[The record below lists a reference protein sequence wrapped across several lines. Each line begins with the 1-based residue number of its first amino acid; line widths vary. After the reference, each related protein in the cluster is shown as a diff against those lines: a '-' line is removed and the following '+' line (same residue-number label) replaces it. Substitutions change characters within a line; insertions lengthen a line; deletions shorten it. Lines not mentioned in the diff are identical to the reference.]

1 MTDVSSTAHTSKDTA
16 GDDDVLDLLAQLL
29 TATMLRRYDVAAECC
44 RTVLSRQPDLQTVEK
59 LNLLIGRIIAEEV
72 DQIKVEESEEES
84 SEEES
89 DEGDDDNSIEEQ
101 EGSDGESEEDLLQYK

>member
-1 MTDVSSTAHTSKDTA
+1 MTDVSSTADTSKVTA
-16 GDDDVLDLLAQLL
+16 GDDDVIDLLAQLL

-59 LNLLIGRIIAEEV
+59 LNLLIGRKITEEV
-72 DQIKVEESEEES
+72 DDVKVEESEEES

-89 DEGDDDNSIEEQ
+89 DEENSEEEQ
-101 EGSDGESEEDLLQYK
+101 EESGGESEEDL

>member
-1 MTDVSSTAHTSKDTA
+1 MADVSSTADTSKDTA
-16 GDDDVLDLLAQLL
+16 GDDDVIDLLAQLL

-44 RTVLSRQPDLQTVEK
+44 RTVLSRQPHLQTVEK

-72 DQIKVEESEEES
+72 DEVKVEESEEES

-89 DEGDDDNSIEEQ
+89 DDDENSEKEQ
-101 EGSDGESEEDLLQYK
+101 EESGGESEEDLWQ

>member
-1 MTDVSSTAHTSKDTA
+1 MTDDLSTADTIKDTA
-16 GDDDVLDLLAQLL
+16 ADDDVIDLLAQLL

-72 DQIKVEESEEES
+72 DEGKVEESEEES

-89 DEGDDDNSIEEQ
+89 DEGDDDENSEEEQ
-101 EGSDGESEEDLLQYK
+101 EESGVESEEDL

>member
-1 MTDVSSTAHTSKDTA
+1 MTDVSSTADTSKDTA
-16 GDDDVLDLLAQLL
+16 GDDDVIDLLAQLL

-59 LNLLIGRIIAEEV
+59 LNLLVGRIIAEEV
-72 DQIKVEESEEES
+72 DEVKVEESEEES

-89 DEGDDDNSIEEQ
+89 DDGDDDENSGEEQ
-101 EGSDGESEEDLLQYK
+101 EESGEESEDDL

>member
-1 MTDVSSTAHTSKDTA
+1 MTDVSSTDDTSKDTA
-16 GDDDVLDLLAQLL
+16 GDDDVIDLLAQLL

-59 LNLLIGRIIAEEV
+59 LNLLVGRIIAEEV
-72 DQIKVEESEEES
+72 DEVKVEESEEES

-89 DEGDDDNSIEEQ
+89 DDGDDDENSGEEQ
-101 EGSDGESEEDLLQYK
+101 EESGEESEEDL

>member
-1 MTDVSSTAHTSKDTA
+1 MTDVSSTADSSKDKP
-16 GDDDVLDLLAQLL
+16 GNDDVIDLLAQLL

-72 DQIKVEESEEES
+72 DEVKVEESEEES

-89 DEGDDDNSIEEQ
+89 DEGDDDENSEEEQ
-101 EGSDGESEEDLLQYK
+101 EKSGGESEEDL